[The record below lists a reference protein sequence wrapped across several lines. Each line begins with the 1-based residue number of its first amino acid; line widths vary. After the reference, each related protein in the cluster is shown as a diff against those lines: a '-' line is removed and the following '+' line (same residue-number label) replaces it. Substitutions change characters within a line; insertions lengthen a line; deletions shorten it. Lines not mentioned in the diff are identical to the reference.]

1 MAWHR
6 EARAFR
12 VSASQIDEAAAKM
25 MAKDPLLGDS
35 IATIATQTAL

>member
-12 VSASQIDEAAAKM
+12 LSAGQIHEAAAEM

-35 IATIATQTAL
+35 IAAIATQTAL

>member
-12 VSASQIDEAAAKM
+12 LSAGQIHEAAVEM
-25 MAKDPLLGDS
+25 MKDPLLGDS
-35 IATIATQTAL
+35 IAAIATQTAL